1 MNCKRAIMWLTIAA
15 VSAGLVA
22 ACGQSSLE
30 VGMVETNLPGRWEA
44 SYTTFTGTKVDTIRA
59 QAGQILELAYKVKV
73 DKGDLSIKVG
83 RHDREALWDASLQE
97 DAKDTVEIAL
107 GQDGPYTLIVEGEN
121 AGGSFDLSWELRY
134 HKPDYAL

>member
-1 MNCKRAIMWLTIAA
+1 MNCKRAIVWLAIA
-15 VSAGLVA
+15 VVFAGLVA

-59 QAGQILELAYKVKV
+59 QAGQILELAYEVKV

-83 RHDREALWDASLQE
+83 RRDRGALWDASLQE

-121 AGGSFDLSWELRY
+121 AGGSFDLYWELR
-134 HKPDYAL
+134 